1 MKEIVKMILLFAC
14 FFPCP
19 VKAQQAS
26 PVWWHRVAFQPAV
39 SEKRNESKQPAL
51 PLLRPDFAWRL
62 SGTVCKKEWKLE
74 QKTGLPFRFR
84 LGSVADCDWLEGKP
98 NARWR
103 P

>member
-1 MKEIVKMILLFAC
+1 MKENVKMILLFAC
-14 FFPCP
+14 FFPCT
-19 VKAQQAS
+19 VKAQHAS
-26 PVWWHRVAFQPAV
+26 PVWWQRIALPRAAYGKRTESNQPAF
-39 SEKRNESKQPAL
+39 

-84 LGSVADCDWLEGKP
+84 LGSVAYCDWLEGKP